1 MLLPFGSWKSCVC
14 ARNIWDICPQ
24 ESHKTVVI
32 LHLGFRAHVVSLER
46 PSSAV
51 SAGALLVTTS
61 DKSNHAYLVCEDQ
74 RPGLS
79 CLKLMPDS

>member
-1 MLLPFGSWKSCVC
+1 MLLPFGSWKPCVC
-14 ARNIWDICPQ
+14 ARNIWDIRPQ

-32 LHLGFRAHVVSLER
+32 LHLGLRSHVAYLER
-46 PSSAV
+46 PSPTI
-51 SAGALLVTTS
+51 SAGPHLVTTS